1 MFMIELGLK
10 NDSGGLRLLVR
21 TFVVLVVSAGC
32 GLVWRI
38 AKEKNSDLFAY
49 FLDHSL
55 RIINFRTCCG
65 GRKKF

>member
-1 MFMIELGLK
+1 MIELGLK

-38 AKEKNSDLFAY
+38 AKEKISDLFAY
-49 FLDHSL
+49 FLDHSF
-55 RIINFRTCCG
+55 RRINFRTCCG